1 MGFGALEYELV
12 GFVIIACPVIDIV
25 FAVTFGEEVGIAL
38 VVTTLH
44 MVVTSAAN
52 EGVMAFAA
60 IELVITRTAVQRIVT
75 VIAVEG
81 VVTVVTVQR
90 IVTVIAVE
98 GVVTVVTVQGIVAVT
113 AGNAVITGSA
123 MDGIVGNPAI
133 ARCTVVFEGFLRN
146 IAYFQRG
153 VIKLEMVLVG

>member
-1 MGFGALEYELV
+1 MCFGPLENEFV
-12 GFVIIACPVIDIV
+12 GFFIVTCPVIDIV

-81 VVTVVTVQR
+81 IVPVVTVQS
-90 IVTVIAVE
+90 
-98 GVVTVVTVQGIVAVT
+98 IVAVI

-133 ARCTVVFEGFLRN
+133 ARCTVEFKSSLRDVVN
-146 IAYFQRG
+146 FQRG